1 VHNSAGDR
9 PPEKRHV
16 TQSHVQLVKEGKEP
30 SQEHIDTVRQFELG
44 HDKKT
49 VTSARKSVSFKNRDH
64 PERLSQKRCGK
75 LKRKRHLEEGH
86 YPCIESDDEITS
98 DDDDQDHQMTMYST
112 EEEDD
117 SDYDSRHGPSS
128 PGWKNM
134 TSVQRATYHARTPRE
149 SKIKHEEDATIMMM
163 QGSSDLHDCEST
175 VGIDTDAALSTSCF
189 EADFLWLDK
198 SKRVINS
205 SSINGI
211 GGGAKAK
218 VLGRGSMACGLKKTA
233 SGTMAV
239 LIDPNGVL
247 VTTKKGISDFRAFG
261 QQHMKTLGARLVQ
274 IYDGSV
280 KAMHGE
286 DALECIYTKEV
297 VPLVTQKKILM
308 LNTTRVNC
316 HIPREVVN
324 DIEMGERSALV
335 YVDAP
340 SIMLMN
346 ESKLTDEQLARL
358 YHHRLAHPAD
368 DVPVK
373 MGLTTTKLNED
384 CLCCDKAKF
393 KVQTFKRNDPMMHQ
407 KNPPCWRVY
416 ADGHGGGLK
425 GTTQESSMGGPSYE
439 GAVGGYV
446 FVDPTSGTLRQKLYA
461 TTKQFPAILHQ
472 FLTDVESEHFT
483 CKELYVDTHSVNLS
497 SEVEDVAAM
506 FQTKIVPMSAGTPQE
521 LACAESGVRA
531 LSKLSRS
538 MMLNAPHLP
547 KWCWGLA
554 DKNATHVHDVLPQK
568 SKGNKSPFEMR
579 TGKKP
584 NIKDLHIKVFGAPC
598 SCAPMGGAEHKRG
611 QLTERGHF
619 LGMQWPMCLVLTRAK
634 DKVINVSRKKI
645 RVYEGSYIGKPGG
658 GDLPSVD
665 AIKLD
670 DFGNLDE

>member
-1 VHNSAGDR
+1 MHNSAGDL
-9 PPEKRHV
+9 PPEIRSK
-16 TQSHVQLVKEGKEP
+16 QA
-30 SQEHIDTVRQFELG
+30 
-44 HDKKT
+44 
-49 VTSARKSVSFKNRDH
+49 VTSARKSVRFQNYDHQHGLKNRPDH
-64 PERLSQKRCGK
+64 PERLCRKRCGK
-75 LKRKRHLEEGH
+75 LFRKKYLEEES
-86 YPCIESDDEITS
+86 YPSFESDDEVTS
-98 DDDDQDHQMTMYST
+98 DDDDQEHAMTMYST

-134 TSVQRATYHARTPRE
+134 TSVQRANYYARTPRE
-149 SKIKHEEDATIMMM
+149 SKIKTEEDATIMMM

-175 VGIDTDAALSTSCF
+175 VGIDTDAALSISCF

-198 SKRVINS
+198 SKQAINS

-211 GGGAKAK
+211 GGGVK
-218 VLGRGSMACGLKKTA
+218 VLGRGPMACGLKKTA
-233 SGTMAV
+233 SGKMAV

-247 VTTKKGISDFRAFG
+247 VTTKKGMSDFRVFG
-261 QQHMKTLGARLVQ
+261 QQHMKTLGVRLVQ

-280 KAMHGE
+280 KDMHGE
-286 DALECIYTKEV
+286 DVLECIHTKEV

-316 HIPREVVN
+316 EIPREVVN
-324 DIEMGERSALV
+324 DIAMGERSALV
-335 YVDAP
+335 YVEAP

-393 KVQTFKRNDPMMHQ
+393 KVQTFKRNDPMIHQ
-407 KNPPCWRVY
+407 NNPPCWRVY
-416 ADGHGGGLK
+416 ADGYGGGLK
-425 GTTQESSMGGPSYE
+425 GTTQGSSMGGPSYE

-472 FLTDVESEHFT
+472 FLTDVESQHFT

-497 SEVEDVAAM
+497 SELEDVAAM
-506 FQTKIVPMSAGTPQE
+506 FQTKIVPISAGTPQE
-521 LACAESGVRA
+521 LAYAESGVRT

-538 MMLNAPHLP
+538 MMIDAPHLP

-554 DKNATHVHDVLPQK
+554 DNYATCVHDVLPQK
-568 SKGNKSPFEMR
+568 SKGDKSPFEMR

-584 NIKDLHIKVFGAPC
+584 NMKDLHIKVFGAPC
-598 SCAPMGGAEHKRG
+598 SYAPMGGAEHKRG
-611 QLTERGHF
+611 QLTERGYF
-619 LGMQWPMCLVLTRAK
+619 LGMQWPMCLVLTRAM

-658 GDLPSVD
+658 GELPSVE

-670 DFGNLDE
+670 DFGNLNLDE